1 MECTIT
7 VVRSYSA
14 DLPQGGLEVPCE
26 LRFKGN
32 SKDVAKLRKI
42 LAPTESSGTVTDVL
56 VEDAPV
62 E

>member
-7 VVRSYSA
+7 GARCYSA

-32 SKDVAKLRKI
+32 AQDVAKRKK
-42 LAPTESSGTVTDVL
+42 LLKDRLLPL
-56 VEDAPV
+56 VRERLPR
-62 E
+62 